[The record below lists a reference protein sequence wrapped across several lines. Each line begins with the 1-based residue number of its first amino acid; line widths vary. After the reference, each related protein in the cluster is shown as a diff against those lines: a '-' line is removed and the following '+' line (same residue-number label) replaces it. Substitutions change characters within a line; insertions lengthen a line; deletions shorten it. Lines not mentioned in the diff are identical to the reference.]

1 MCETACTELGLS
13 AGTLKD
19 NNACY
24 KAGNGKCRQDGR
36 QGSKVNLVCMS
47 DGNESLLIGSSII
60 DVPVV
65 LPNAYFFFCLFNGY
79 DFLNIHFHISNN
91 YYHHYNL
98 NYDDDINYVYH
109 NNNYNNN
116 NNHDFEGLRLNNMD
130 N

>member
-13 AGTLKD
+13 SGSLKD

-36 QGSKVNLVCMS
+36 HRSKVNFVCMS
-47 DGNESLLIGSSII
+47 DGKELSIYRLFYNWCPCTPNECLFLFLL
-60 DVPVV
+60 
-65 LPNAYFFFCLFNGY
+65 LFNGY
-79 DFLNIHFHISNN
+79 NFLNIHFSNN
-91 YYHHYNL
+91 YYHRYNL
-98 NYDDDINYVYH
+98 NYDNVYH

-116 NNHDFEGLRLNNMD
+116 NYNNNHDFEGLQLNYMD